1 MEAGDGYDEIEK
13 ALDDSHHKAKHK
25 AGFDL
30 PEQYSCT
37 VRKTWEIS
45 MPRFL
50 LDTHPRY
57 RHIVNKIS
65 SVLAFEILVADF
77 GGVIGDRLPH
87 SRL

>member
-1 MEAGDGYDEIEK
+1 
-13 ALDDSHHKAKHK
+13 
-25 AGFDL
+25 
-30 PEQYSCT
+30 
-37 VRKTWEIS
+37 

-57 RHIVNKIS
+57 RIVNKIS
-65 SVLAFEILVADF
+65 GVLAFEILVAVF

>member
-25 AGFDL
+25 AGL
-30 PEQYSCT
+30 IYPANST

-65 SVLAFEILVADF
+65 GVLAFEILLADF
-77 GGVIGDRLPH
+77 GGVIGDRLPP
-87 SRL
+87 RD

>member
-1 MEAGDGYDEIEK
+1 
-13 ALDDSHHKAKHK
+13 
-25 AGFDL
+25 
-30 PEQYSCT
+30 
-37 VRKTWEIS
+37 

-50 LDTHPRY
+50 LDTPPRY

-65 SVLAFEILVADF
+65 GVLAFEILVADF